1 MPKKAVS
8 KTKKTTPSKK
18 VTKTKV
24 AKKVAPKKTMVKKPL
39 TKKVAT
45 KKVMAKTKKAL
56 PKANAAKANAA
67 KATLKKPAVK
77 RAKVAAVPKGF
88 SSITPHLMVSNAAKA
103 VEFYKKAFSAK
114 ESYRMEMPEGK
125 LSHVELKIGDSKIM
139 LADEAPEKG
148 AKSPESSGSSSV
160 SIHLYTKDV
169 DRMVK
174 AAVDNGAKLVRPV
187 ENMFYGDRAGMV
199 QDPFGHTWHVAT
211 HVENVSPMQLKK
223 RAMELYNKKA

>member
-1 MPKKAVS
+1 MPKKTVS
-8 KTKKTTPSKK
+8 KTKKITPSKK
-18 VTKTKV
+18 VTKTKAV
-24 AKKVAPKKTMVKKPL
+24 KKATPKKPTMKKPI
-39 TKKVAT
+39 
-45 KKVMAKTKKAL
+45 TKKAL
-56 PKANAAKANAA
+56 TKKIMAKPKKVLPKGKAT

-77 RAKVAAVPKGF
+77 RAKVDAVPKGF
-88 SSITPHLMVSNAAKA
+88 SSITPHLVVSNASKA

-114 ESYRMEMPEGK
+114 ESYRMQMPEGK

-139 LADEAPEKG
+139 LADEAPERG
-148 AKSPESSGSSSV
+148 AKSPESFGGSAV

-169 DRMVK
+169 DKMVK
-174 AAVDNGAKLVRPV
+174 SAVDNGAKLVRPV

-199 QDPFGHTWHVAT
+199 MDPFGHTWHVAT